1 MLLTVALAAACASC
15 ALAHGSHDQTPVSGP
30 HRSLWYNTLPGDG
43 GTQADSV
50 FSGIST
56 FGRLPYFPCLS
67 SDDEKYDIAFI
78 GAFLSSY
85 CSRCPVSRTQELTR
99 ATTHTQARRLTPA
112 HPTDQVLGSDPAG
125 SDKVLDASISSTSPA
140 HTLTWGSFRGNPGSR
155 KLGFSGGYNVPMKS
169 NPFNFWG
176 KVIDC
181 GDIPVTSY
189 DNHYALQQIEDGHNA
204 LLTRQP
210 YTSASEPGISKSGK
224 TLPRIITRGLTGGG
238 WRRRY
243 QLGGDHTITLP
254 LLRSINKAYGPIS
267 VIHFDSHLDTWKPKV
282 FGGAPSKQA
291 AINHGTYFY
300 WASEEG
306 LLAND
311 SSIHAGIRT
320 TLSGPSDYD
329 NDGYCGFTR
338 VEARE
343 IDTIGIPGI
352 IKRIRDRVGTT
363 NPVYLSIDIDTLDP
377 AFAPATG
384 TPETGGWSTRE
395 LRTIIRG
402 LEGIN
407 FVAADLVEVAPAY
420 DTNAELTTMAAAD
433 VLYEVMTIMVKKGP
447 LTKEVSHGEYVVGED
462 VARMLAEAEKME
474 L

>member
-1 MLLTVALAAACASC
+1 MLLKPFALLACAGC
-15 ALAHGSHDQTPVSGP
+15 AIAHGNHGHDQSPISGP
-30 HRSLWYNTLPGDG
+30 HKSLWYNTLPGDG
-43 GTQADSV
+43 GTQV
-50 FSGIST
+50 HHST
-56 FGRLPYFPCLS
+56 LAL
-67 SDDEKYDIAFI
+67 
-78 GAFLSSY
+78 
-85 CSRCPVSRTQELTR
+85 RTDL
-99 ATTHTQARRLTPA
+99 AL
-112 HPTDQVLGSDPAG
+112 DLDPAG
-125 SDKVLDASISSTSPA
+125 SDKVLDASISS
-140 HTLTWGSFRGNPGSR
+140 SR

-176 KVIDC
+176 KVLDC

-189 DNHYALQQIEDGHNA
+189 DNHYALQQIEDGHNM
-204 LLTRQP
+204 LLTRTP
-210 YTSASEPGISKSGK
+210 YTAADEPGISKSGK
-224 TLPRIITRGLTGGG
+224 TLPRIIT
-238 WRRRY
+238 
-243 QLGGDHTITLP
+243 LGGDHTITLP

-320 TLSGPSDYD
+320 TLSGPSDYE

-343 IDTIGIPGI
+343 IDTIGIHGI
-352 IKRIRDRVGTT
+352 IHRIKERVGTK

-384 TPETGGWSTRE
+384 TPETGGWTTRE

-407 FVAADLVEVAPAY
+407 FVAADIVEVAPAY

-433 VLYEVMTIMVKKGP
+433 VLYEVMTLMVKKGP
-447 LTKEVSHGEYVVGED
+447 LTVEATQADYVPEKVE
-462 VARMLAEAEKME
+462 AEAAE